1 VSSCEG
7 TTFFPSAIGGKD
19 DSKSLTF
26 PVKSKNDDSMRE
38 KFGDR
43 SIKKMTE
50 KVRTDNRTILPMV
63 KIDV

>member
-19 DSKSLTF
+19 DSKGLTF
-26 PVKSKNDDSMRE
+26 SVQIEKDDSIRE

-43 SIKKMTE
+43 GFKIMGRSHFR
-50 KVRTDNRTILPMV
+50 RTNFNGRI
-63 KIDV
+63 

>member
-1 VSSCEG
+1 MSSCEG
-7 TTFFPSAIGGKD
+7 TPFFPSAIGGTD

-26 PVKSKNDDSMRE
+26 FVKPDNDNSLRE

-50 KVRTDNRTILPMV
+50 KVRTDNRTIMPMV
-63 KIDV
+63 KIDI